1 MAFSKKKTKSTKKY
15 NFKEGLLRWQVW
27 TSSFAY
33 HLLVLFLNWSI
44 PRQTMQT
51 IDGIVSGKNIIS
63 IFPKLLINISLGQNL
78 IFFINLVIFES
89 IFTLMFVL
97 YNRSNKKYYNY
108 LGVFAVGLATSI
120 IFQLY
125 ARIVFV
131 NLVR

>member
-1 MAFSKKKTKSTKKY
+1 
-15 NFKEGLLRWQVW
+15 
-27 TSSFAY
+27 
-33 HLLVLFLNWSI
+33 
-44 PRQTMQT
+44 MQT
-51 IDGIVSGKNIIS
+51 IDGIVLGGNIIS
-63 IFPKLLINISLGQNL
+63 IFPKPLINISLGQNL

-120 IFQLY
+120 VFQLY